1 MPEIVKWGIVSPLV
15 TKLSHHWR
23 PNCHNSVATIFVLR
37 EHDQPINKTM
47 ADIEKITQIGLVPA
61 ELINDLRQIID
72 SARSRVAATANYELT
87 AMYWH
92 FGNRINSDVLN
103 NARAEYGKQI
113 VATVARQLQE
123 EYGTKGFEERT
134 IRRMMQFALQFPDFQ
149 IVSTLLSKLSW
160 SHFVIVMPIKDAL
173 QREFYLTMAANE
185 MWSVR
190 TLQAKIDGMLYERTA
205 IASKPEELIKQELS
219 NLRETDTMSPDL
231 VFKSPYFLEFT
242 GLKGMYSEKSLED
255 SLVAHLEQFIMELG
269 NGFTF
274 VERQKRM
281 IIDGEDF
288 YLDLLFY
295 HRKLHRLIA
304 IDLKLGRFKAQ
315 YKGQMELYL
324 RWLEQN
330 EMQPGEESPLGLLLC
345 TEGSEEQI
353 NLLQLDKSGIRV
365 AQYLTELPSKEVL
378 LRQLQ
383 KSLAAAKELS
393 TDR

>member
-1 MPEIVKWGIVSPLV
+1 MMKF
-15 TKLSHHWR
+15 
-23 PNCHNSVATIFVLR
+23 A
-37 EHDQPINKTM
+37 
-47 ADIEKITQIGLVPA
+47 
-61 ELINDLRQIID
+61 
-72 SARSRVAATANYELT
+72 
-87 AMYWH
+87 
-92 FGNRINSDVLN
+92 
-103 NARAEYGKQI
+103 
-113 VATVARQLQE
+113 QL
-123 EYGTKGFEERT
+123 
-134 IRRMMQFALQFPDFQ
+134 FPDFQ
-149 IVSTLLSKLSW
+149 IVSPLVSKLSW
-160 SHFVIVMPIKDAL
+160 SHFLIVMPIKDAL
-173 QREFYLTMAANE
+173 QREFYQTMAATE
-185 MWSVR
+185 RWSRR

-205 IASKPEELIKQELS
+205 IATKPEELIKQELAD
-219 NLRETDTMSPDL
+219 LRDNEILSPDL

>member
-1 MPEIVKWGIVSPLV
+1 
-15 TKLSHHWR
+15 
-23 PNCHNSVATIFVLR
+23 
-37 EHDQPINKTM
+37 M
-47 ADIEKITQIGLVPA
+47 ADIEKINPTEIISA
-61 ELINDLRQIID
+61 ELLGDLRQIID
-72 SARSRVAATANYELT
+72 SARSHVAATANYELT
-87 AMYWH
+87 AMYWNI
-92 FGNRINSDVLN
+92 GNRINRDMLN
-103 NARAEYGKQI
+103 NERAEYGKQI

-123 EYGTKGFEERT
+123 EYGTKGFDEKS
-134 IRRMMQFALQFPDFQ
+134 IRRMMQFAQTFPDFQ
-149 IVSTLLSKLSW
+149 IVAQLATKLSW
-160 SHFVIVMPIKDAL
+160 SHFIEVLPLKEPL
-173 QREFYLTMAANE
+173 QREFYLTMAAAERWGRNKLRE
-185 MWSVR
+185 
-190 TLQAKIDGMLYERTA
+190 KIDGMLYERTA
-205 IASKPEELIKQELS
+205 IATKPEELIKQELAD
-219 NLRETDTMSPDL
+219 LRDNETLSPDL